1 MSNLEELELKIL
13 RNAVDLAEERQ
24 KKRAVKGPEI
34 EHIISIVEEF
44 LRRKK
49 LICYGGTAIN
59 NILPEQDQFYNK
71 DLEIPDYDFF
81 SPNALDDAKELADI
95 YAKEFDDVEAKAG
108 VHYGTYKVFVNYIPV
123 ADITY
128 LNKELY
134 KAVTKESISV
144 GGILYAPPNY
154 LRMAMYLEL
163 SRPEGDISRWEKVL
177 KRLILLN
184 QNYPLHGV
192 DCLNMNFQRG
202 FELENKEK
210 ELDIF
215 NIVRDT
221 LIGQGVV
228 FFGSLAHGIY
238 STYMPKKEGKRIIQK
253 NPDFD
258 VMALKPHF
266 TATVLKERLE
276 YNGYR
281 SISIIKRERIG
292 EVIAAH
298 YEVRFGRD
306 TICFIYEP
314 LACHS
319 YNVVEIDKKKVR
331 VATID
336 SMLSFY
342 LAFIYANRPYYDK
355 NRILCMAEFLF
366 KVQQRNRLQQKGVLR
381 RFSINCY
388 GSQSTLEDIREE
400 KTKKYN
406 ELMNNKKTKEYE
418 EWFLRYIPNENKGK
432 GKSKDKKP
440 KDKKPNDA
448 KQKDEK
454 PKDENP
460 KDEKLKKKRT
470 QKKNVKSKS
479 KSKSKKEKKEIVKD
493 LFMLNQK
500 KNDSFKI
507 PLY

>member
-134 KAVTKESISV
+134 KAIAKESISV

-154 LRMAMYLEL
+154 LRMSMYLEL

-184 QNYPLHGV
+184 HNYPLHGV

-202 FELENKEK
+202 FESENKEK

-266 TATVLKERLE
+266 TATVVKERLE

-281 SISIIKRERIG
+281 NISIIKRERIG

-298 YEVRFGRD
+298 YEVRFGKD

-319 YNVVEIDKKKVR
+319 YNVVEIDKRKVR

-336 SMLSFY
+336 TMLSFY

-388 GSQSTLEDIREE
+388 GIQSTLEDIREE

-432 GKSKDKKP
+432 DKSKDKKP
-440 KDKKPNDA
+440 KNEKLKDKKP
-448 KQKDEK
+448 KDEK
-454 PKDENP
+454 PKDE
-460 KDEKLKKKRT
+460 KVKKKKT

-479 KSKSKKEKKEIVKD
+479 KGKSKKEKKIVKD

-500 KNDSFKI
+500 KDDSFKI

>member
-13 RNAVDLAEERQ
+13 RSAVDLAEERQ

-34 EHIISIVEEF
+34 ENIINIVEEF
-44 LRRKK
+44 LRNKK

-95 YAKEFDDVEAKAG
+95 YAKNFDDVEAKAG

-134 KAVTKESISV
+134 KSIAKESISV
-144 GGILYAPPNY
+144 GSILYAPPNY

-215 NIVRDT
+215 NIVRDA

-258 VMALKPHF
+258 VMALKPQF
-266 TATVLKERLE
+266 TATVVKERLE

-281 SISIIKRERIG
+281 NISIIKRERIG

-298 YEVRFGRD
+298 YEVRFGKD

-319 YNVVEIDKKKVR
+319 YNIINIDKRKVR

-336 SMLSFY
+336 TMLSFY

-418 EWFLRYIPNENKGK
+418 EWFLRYIPNESKKSKSMEK
-432 GKSKDKKP
+432 GKSDKP
-440 KDKKPNDA
+440 KNYKKYKN
-448 KQKDEK
+448 
-454 PKDENP
+454 
-460 KDEKLKKKRT
+460 T
-470 QKKNVKSKS
+470 QKNTQKNNVKTEK
-479 KSKSKKEKKEIVKD
+479 KSKKSKKDVVKD

-500 KNDSFKI
+500 KDDGFKI

>member
-13 RNAVDLAEERQ
+13 RSAVDLAEERQ

-34 EHIISIVEEF
+34 EKIISIVEEF
-44 LRRKK
+44 LRNKK

-95 YAKEFDDVEAKAG
+95 YAKDFDDVEAKAG

-128 LNKELY
+128 LNKDLFN
-134 KAVTKESISV
+134 AILKESISV
-144 GGILYAPPNY
+144 GSILYAPPNY

-184 QNYPLHGV
+184 KNYPLHGV

-210 ELDIF
+210 ELAIF

-258 VMALKPHF
+258 VMALKPQF
-266 TATVLKERLE
+266 TATVVKERLE
-276 YNGYR
+276 YNGYKN
-281 SISIIKRERIG
+281 ISIIKRERIG

-298 YEVRFGRD
+298 YEVRFGKD

-319 YNVVEIDKKKVR
+319 YNVVEIDKRRVR

-336 SMLSFY
+336 TMLSFY

-388 GSQSTLEDIREE
+388 GTQSTLEDIREE

-432 GKSKDKKP
+432 SKAKDEKP
-440 KDKKPNDA
+440 KDKKP
-448 KQKDEK
+448 KYKKLKDEK
-454 PKDENP
+454 PKDEKL
-460 KDEKLKKKRT
+460 KDEKPKKKKT

-479 KSKSKKEKKEIVKD
+479 KSKSKKKIVKD

-500 KNDSFKI
+500 KDDSFKI

>member
-24 KKRAVKGPEI
+24 KKKAVKGPEI
-34 EHIISIVEEF
+34 ENIINIVEEF

-95 YAKEFDDVEAKAG
+95 YAKNFDDVEAKAG

-134 KAVTKESISV
+134 NSILKESISV

-215 NIVRDT
+215 NIVRDA

-258 VMALKPHF
+258 VMALKPQF
-266 TATVLKERLE
+266 TATVVKERLE
-276 YNGYR
+276 YNGYTN
-281 SISIIKRERIG
+281 ISIIKRERIG

-298 YEVRFGRD
+298 YEVRFGKD

-319 YNVVEIDKKKVR
+319 YNVVEIDKRKVR

-336 SMLSFY
+336 TMLSFY

-432 GKSKDKKP
+432 SKS
-440 KDKKPNDA
+440 
-448 KQKDEK
+448 K

-460 KDEKLKKKRT
+460 KYENPKYEKVKKKKT
-470 QKKNVKSKS
+470 QKKNFKGKSKS
-479 KSKSKKEKKEIVKD
+479 KSKSKKDKKKIVKD

-500 KNDSFKI
+500 KDDIFKI